1 MATDGEDHY
10 RIARHYTIR
19 LAASPA
25 DDAAVRRILS
35 EQRCGKDVDVAK
47 YTASSAAM
55 MLACRIL
62 VDGGED
68 DSSVEERLLSVPR
81 EQWLPYPVPVEVSA
95 VGKPGPGGGYVLLD
109 DLPKPVLEEY
119 VVSIAGMRDLISEEI
134 GGGKVCE
141 VDRLYVDPEEDDS
154 LPCLLVEMLAEHA
167 RCGIYATLRIA
178 PAVELGQAEGFF
190 KKASV
195 ASSGSTK
202 AAAGRVQVDRGI
214 SGQAV
219 EVWELDLNL
228 WPGPAARSV
237 PA

>member
-1 MATDGEDHY
+1 MPTLHLYNLTSSFVPRSECTHIFGDNSTHSKPNPWPSALRVLHVLGMATDGEDHY

-119 VVSIAGMRDLISEEI
+119 VVSIAGMRN
-134 GGGKVCE
+134 K
-141 VDRLYVDPEEDDS
+141 
-154 LPCLLVEMLAEHA
+154 
-167 RCGIYATLRIA
+167 
-178 PAVELGQAEGFF
+178 
-190 KKASV
+190 
-195 ASSGSTK
+195 
-202 AAAGRVQVDRGI
+202 
-214 SGQAV
+214 
-219 EVWELDLNL
+219 
-228 WPGPAARSV
+228 
-237 PA
+237 